1 MKYCNRGRD
10 LLKELKKAEWLP
22 RYDERAVNEIKAE
35 IDHAYEDLYSLVED
49 DDDDEE
55 EENNNLRSPK
65 ILYLNSS
72 ILRNGRFL
80 HAYISYRCKRILEV
94 RKEAGPVL
102 PSSIE
107 QGVLGQNE
115 LYFFNKYGDCLT
127 DYSSNVGLD
136 LTANLEPP
144 SSINIEIRVLED
156 CGELLTEDGRLT
168 LKQGT
173 TLFVKK
179 SNVEHLIRQGK
190 CKQL

>member
-1 MKYCNRGRD
+1 MELYEQWEFINQITYCSRGAGD
-10 LLKELKKAEWLP
+10 C
-22 RYDERAVNEIKAE
+22 
-35 IDHAYEDLYSLVED
+35 
-49 DDDDEE
+49 
-55 EENNNLRSPK
+55 LRFF
-65 ILYLNSS
+65 SS
-72 ILRNGRFL
+72 IQIFDFL
-80 HAYISYRCKRILEV
+80 LLPYISYRCKRILEV